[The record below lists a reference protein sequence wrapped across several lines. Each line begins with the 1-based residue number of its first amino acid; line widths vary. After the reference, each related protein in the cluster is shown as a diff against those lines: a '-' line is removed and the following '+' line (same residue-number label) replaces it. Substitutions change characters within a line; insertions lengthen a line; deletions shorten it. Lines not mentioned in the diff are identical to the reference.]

1 MTRSVMEGIPQISL
15 GTRIQM
21 MRMTHDIREGVLST

>member
-21 MRMTHDIREGVLST
+21 MRMIHEIREGMLNT